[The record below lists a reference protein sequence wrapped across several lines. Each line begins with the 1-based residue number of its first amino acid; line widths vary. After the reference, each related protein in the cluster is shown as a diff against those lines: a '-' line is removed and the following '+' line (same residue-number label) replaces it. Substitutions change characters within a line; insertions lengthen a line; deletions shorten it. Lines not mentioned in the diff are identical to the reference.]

1 MKCCMGRALGAGIP
15 MAATRAFNTVEPVVL
30 RWFGQLL
37 AWRTVDLKAAVLEKQ
52 ETIWKAQISVG
63 SGWHTSRRGC
73 LGEGFE
79 GEPPLP
85 CK

>member
-1 MKCCMGRALGAGIP
+1 MRCCTGRAPDAGIP
-15 MAATRAFNTVEPVVL
+15 MAVTRAFSTVEPVVL

-37 AWRTVDLKAAVLEKQ
+37 AWRTVDLRAAVLEKQ
-52 ETIWKAQISVG
+52 GTIWKAQISVG
-63 SGWHTSRRGC
+63 SGWHASMRGR